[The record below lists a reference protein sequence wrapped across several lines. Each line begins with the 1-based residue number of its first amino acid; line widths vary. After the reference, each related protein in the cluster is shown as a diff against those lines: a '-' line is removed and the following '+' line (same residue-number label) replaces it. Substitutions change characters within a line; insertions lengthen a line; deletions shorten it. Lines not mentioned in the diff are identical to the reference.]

1 MRILHTSDWHLG
13 RSFHGAGLL
22 GAQRGFIDALLDTV
36 TTKQVDVVLI
46 AGDVYDRA
54 LPSVDA
60 VTLFDDAV
68 VRLREAGATVIA
80 TSGNHDSALRL
91 GFGSRLLGRAG
102 LHLRTQLADL
112 DTPVVLDG
120 DGFSVAVYGLPYLEP
135 RMVAE
140 TLGVDAPGH
149 PPVVRAALDRVRRDL
164 SVRRAQAGTPVHSL
178 VMAHVFAASGQA
190 SDSERELSIG
200 GLDIVPIEE
209 FADVDYAALGHLHGR
224 QRLAET
230 IRYSGSP
237 MAYSFSEA
245 NHRKGAWLLEVT
257 ADGVGS
263 IEPVDWPA
271 ARELRVLRGALGDLL
286 ADPALAGAEAAWCQV
301 TLTDRDRPAQAM
313 ERLRARFPGTLV
325 LHFEPEGR
333 PAAVERT
340 YRDRLAAAEN
350 PLEVCTGFIDHVRQ
364 RPPSEPEAELLGRIL
379 DEATSGQVAR

>member
-22 GAQRGFIDALLDTV
+22 DAQRRFVDALLETV
-36 TTKQVDVVLI
+36 TTEQVDVVLI

-68 VRLREAGATVIA
+68 VRLRDAGATVIA

-102 LHLRTQLADL
+102 LHLRTQVADL
-112 DTPVVLDG
+112 GTPVLLDG
-120 DGFSVAVYGLPYLEP
+120 DGFSLAVYGLPYLEP

-149 PPVVRAALDRVRRDL
+149 PPVVQAALDRVRLDL
-164 SVRRAQAGTPVHSL
+164 ATRRAASEEPVHSL

-190 SDSERELSIG
+190 SDSERELSLG
-200 GLDIVPIEE
+200 GLDIVPIEQ
-209 FADVDYAALGHLHGR
+209 FADFDYAALGHLHGR
-224 QRLAET
+224 QQLAET

-237 MAYSFSEA
+237 LAYSFSEA
-245 NHRKGAWLLEVT
+245 GHRKGAWLLDAT
-257 ADGVGS
+257 AGGITS
-263 IEPVDWPA
+263 IEAVDWPA
-271 ARELRVLRGALGDLL
+271 ATALRVLRGRLEGLL
-286 ADPALAGAEAAWCQV
+286 ADAALADAEDAWCQI

-313 ERLRARFPGTLV
+313 ERLRVRFPGTLV

-333 PAAVERT
+333 PAVVERT
-340 YRDRLAAAEN
+340 YRDRLAAAES
-350 PLEVCTGFIDHVRQ
+350 PLEVCAGFVDHVRQ
-364 RPPSEPEAELLGRIL
+364 RPPSDEEGELLASIL
-379 DEATSGQVAR
+379 GEATSAQVAR

>member
-13 RSFHGAGLL
+13 RSFHGAGLME
-22 GAQRGFIDALLDTV
+22 AQRGFIDALLETV
-36 TTKQVDVVLI
+36 TTERVEVVLI

-102 LHLRTQLADL
+102 LHLRTQVADL
-112 DTPVVLDG
+112 DTPILLDG
-120 DGFSVAVYGLPYLEP
+120 GDFTLAVYGLPYLEP

-140 TLGVDAPGH
+140 PLGVEAPGH
-149 PPVVRAALDRVRRDL
+149 PPVIRAAMDRVRADL
-164 SVRRAQAGTPVHSL
+164 GTRRTEATGPVRSL
-178 VMAHVFAASGQA
+178 VMAHVFAASGQS
-190 SDSERELSIG
+190 SDSERELSMG

-237 MAYSFSEA
+237 IAYSFSEA
-245 NHRKGAWLLEVT
+245 NHRKGAWLLDLTANGVT
-257 ADGVGS
+257 S

-271 ARELRVLRGALGDLL
+271 ATSLRVLRGQLEELMADASL
-286 ADPALAGAEAAWCQV
+286 ADAENAWCQI

-313 ERLRARFPGTLV
+313 ERLRTRFPGTLV

-333 PAAVERT
+333 PADVERT
-340 YRDRLAAAEN
+340 YRDRLAAAES

-364 RPPSEPEAELLGRIL
+364 RQPSEQEATLLARIL
-379 DEATSGQVAR
+379 AEATSSQGAR

>member
-22 GAQRGFIDALLDTV
+22 DAQRGFIDALLETV
-36 TTKQVDVVLI
+36 TSQDVDVVLI

-54 LPSVDA
+54 LPPVDA

-91 GFGSRLLGRAG
+91 GFGSRLLGHAG
-102 LHLRTQLADL
+102 LHLRTQVADL
-112 DTPVVLDG
+112 DTPVLLDG
-120 DGFSVAVYGLPYLEP
+120 DSFTLAVYGLPYLEP

-140 TLGVDAPGH
+140 ALGVNAPGH
-149 PPVVRAALDRVRRDL
+149 PPVVQAALDRVRADLAARRDEA
-164 SVRRAQAGTPVHSL
+164 SEPVHSL
-178 VMAHVFAASGQA
+178 VMAHVFAAHGEP
-190 SDSERELSIG
+190 SDSERALSIG
-200 GLDIVPIEE
+200 GLDIVPISQ
-209 FADVDYAALGHLHGR
+209 FADFDYAALGHLHGR

-230 IRYSGSP
+230 IRYAGSP
-237 MAYSFSEA
+237 IAYSFSEA
-245 NHRKGAWLLEVT
+245 NHRKGAWLLEAT
-257 ADGVGS
+257 AAGITS

-271 ARELRVLRGALGDLL
+271 ATSLRVLRGTLEDLL
-286 ADPALAGAEAAWCQV
+286 ADASLADAESAWCQV

-313 ERLRARFPGTLV
+313 ERLRTRFPGTLV

-350 PLEVCTGFIDHVRQ
+350 PLQVCTGFIDHVRQ
-364 RPPSEPEAELLGRIL
+364 RPPSEEEAALLAGIL
-379 DEATSGQVAR
+379 ADATSGQVSR

>member
-22 GAQRGFIDALLDTV
+22 DAQRGFIDALLETV
-36 TTKQVDVVLI
+36 TTERVDVVLI

-60 VTLFDDAV
+60 VTLFDDAI
-68 VRLREAGATVIA
+68 VRLRGAGATVVA

-91 GFGSRLLGRAG
+91 GFGSRLLEHAG
-102 LHLRTQLADL
+102 LHLRTQVADL
-112 DTPVVLDG
+112 DSPVLLDG
-120 DGFSVAVYGLPYLEP
+120 GDFTLAVYGLPYLEP

-149 PPVVRAALDRVRRDL
+149 QPVVRAAMERVRADL
-164 SVRRAQAGTPVHSL
+164 SARRAESTQPVRSL
-178 VMAHVFAASGQA
+178 AMAHVFAASGQP

-200 GLDIVPIEE
+200 GLEIVPIEE
-209 FADVDYAALGHLHGR
+209 FAGVDYAALGHLHGR
-224 QRLAET
+224 QRLAEA

-237 MAYSFSEA
+237 IAYSFSEA
-245 NHRKGAWLLEVT
+245 NHRKGAWLVEVT
-257 ADGVGS
+257 ADGIGS

-271 ARELRVLRGALGDLL
+271 AKALRVLRGRLEDLL
-286 ADPALAGAEAAWCQV
+286 ADASLEDAQDAWCQITV
-301 TLTDRDRPAQAM
+301 TDRDRPAQAM
-313 ERLRARFPGTLV
+313 ERLRTRFPGTLV

-333 PAAVERT
+333 PVDVERT

-350 PLEVCTGFIDHVRQ
+350 PLQVCTGFVDHVRQ
-364 RPPSEPEAELLGRIL
+364 RPPSEPENELLARIL
-379 DEATSGQVAR
+379 DEATSAQGAR

>member
-22 GAQRGFIDALLDTV
+22 DAQHGFIDALLQTV
-36 TTKQVDVVLI
+36 TTEHVDVVLI

-91 GFGSRLLGRAG
+91 GFGSRLLGHAG
-102 LHLRTQLADL
+102 LHLRTQVADL
-112 DTPVVLDG
+112 DTPILLDG
-120 DGFSVAVYGLPYLEP
+120 GGFTVAVYGLPYLEP

-140 TLGVDAPGH
+140 TLGVEAPGH
-149 PPVVRAALDRVRRDL
+149 PPVIRAAMDRVRADL
-164 SVRRAQAGTPVHSL
+164 AARRAVSSQPIRSL
-178 VMAHVFAASGQA
+178 AMAHVFAAHGQP

-237 MAYSFSEA
+237 IAYSFSEA
-245 NHRKGAWLLEVT
+245 NHRKGAWLLDVT
-257 ADGVGS
+257 ADGLAS

-271 ARELRVLRGALGDLL
+271 AKALRVLRGRLEDLL
-286 ADPALAGAEAAWCQV
+286 ADESLADAAGAWCQV

-313 ERLRARFPGTLV
+313 ERLRTRFPGTLV
-325 LHFEPEGR
+325 LYFEPEGR

-350 PLEVCTGFIDHVRQ
+350 PLQVCTGFIDHVRQ
-364 RPPSEPEAELLGRIL
+364 RPPSGPEAELLARIL
-379 DEATSGQVAR
+379 DGAASSRVAR

>member
-22 GAQRGFIDALLDTV
+22 EAQRGFIDSLLDTV
-36 TTKQVDVVLI
+36 TTQGVEVVLI

-68 VRLREAGATVIA
+68 VRLREVGATVIA

-91 GFGSRLLGRAG
+91 GFGSRLLERAG
-102 LHLRTQLADL
+102 LHLRTQVDDL
-112 DTPVVLDG
+112 DAPVLLDG
-120 DGFSVAVYGLPYLEP
+120 GDFTLAVYGLPYLEP

-140 TLGVDAPGH
+140 GLGVQAPGH
-149 PPVVRAALDRVRRDL
+149 QPVIRAAMDRVAADL
-164 SVRRAQAGTPVHSL
+164 AARRASSTRPIRSL
-178 VMAHVFAASGQA
+178 VMAHVFAAQGQG

-200 GLDIVPIEE
+200 GLDIVPLDE
-209 FADVDYAALGHLHGR
+209 FANVDYAALGHLHGR
-224 QRLAET
+224 QRLTET

-237 MAYSFSEA
+237 IAYSFSEA
-245 NHRKGAWLLEVT
+245 NHRKGAWLLEAT
-257 ADGVGS
+257 ADGIGS

-271 ARELRVLRGALGDLL
+271 AKNLRVLRGRLEDLL
-286 ADPALAGAEAAWCQV
+286 ADESLADAEDAWCQI

-313 ERLRARFPGTLV
+313 ERLRTRFPDTLV

-333 PAAVERT
+333 PAEVERT
-340 YRDRLAAAEN
+340 YRDRLSAAEN
-350 PLEVCTGFIDHVRQ
+350 PLQVCTGFIDHVRQ
-364 RPPSEPEAELLGRIL
+364 RPPSDAEAELLARIL
-379 DEATSGQVAR
+379 TEATSAQVAR

>member
-22 GAQRGFIDALLDTV
+22 DAQRGFIDTLLDTV

-54 LPSVDA
+54 LPPVDA

-68 VRLREAGATVIA
+68 VRLREAGATVVA

-120 DGFSVAVYGLPYLEP
+120 EGFSVAVYGLPYLEP

-149 PPVVRAALDRVRRDL
+149 PPVVRAALDRVREDL
-164 SVRRAQAGTPVHSL
+164 SARRAGSAQPVHSL

-200 GLDIVPIEE
+200 GLDIVPIEQ
-209 FADVDYAALGHLHGR
+209 FADFDYAALGHLHGR

-237 MAYSFSEA
+237 LAYSFSEA
-245 NHRKGAWLLEVT
+245 GHRKGAWLLEAT
-257 ADGVGS
+257 AEGITS
-263 IEPVDWPA
+263 IEAVDWPA
-271 ARELRVLRGALGDLL
+271 ATALRVLRGRLEDLL
-286 ADPALAGAEAAWCQV
+286 ADPALADAEDAWCQI

-364 RPPSEPEAELLGRIL
+364 RPPSDREAELLDAIL
-379 DEATSGQVAR
+379 GEATSSQVAR